1 MGLKASIMDPG
12 RCMERV
18 FGLIEVRRVHT
29 WAVPFPEVPRYILEP
44 WDCGKGGGRILSS
57 LSRTPC
63 CLAHHLANNLTGLL
77 PLCSKPI
84 STLSSE
90 E

>member
-44 WDCGKGGGRILSS
+44 WDCGKGGGGVAFYLLFHARHAA
-57 LSRTPC
+57 SRT
-63 CLAHHLANNLTGLL
+63 T
-77 PLCSKPI
+77 SQ
-84 STLSSE
+84 TT
-90 E
+90 